1 MKMQLRHIDDHLETK
16 RVSDENFMLTTNQD
30 LQTIQNEKATKS
42 ELALLQEKVDRMQKI
57 L

>member
-16 RVSDENFMLTTNQD
+16 RISDENFMLTTNQD